1 MTKYVLKR
9 LLYMVIVFLLVSL
22 LMYSIYNLIP
32 TDPAR
37 AQLEP
42 MKTSL
47 KPAEY
52 EQRYQMLRQ
61 QMGLNDPLIVRYLR
75 WIGFWPDVNGKL
87 DGMLQ
92 GNFGYSQIYKTDVA
106 NVLPSRMLNTIYINI
121 FSTLVAL
128 AITIPLGIYC
138 AVHKRSKTDNAVQV
152 LSIVGYSIPV
162 YIIALI
168 FIWLFAV
175 TLRWLPVFGM
185 QTPGNNFTG
194 FRAFLDKVY
203 YMTLPV
209 LVMTVGSLGG
219 MTRYVR
225 AAMIEALSMDYIKGF
240 QVIYTNLNSYIEED
254 LPLLASTGVPIA
266 YDFSVRWT
274 DEYLARVCP
283 YIQVALLS
291 CAHLNAQRREEE
303 MRKVAALGVPVVLGT
318 IGEDGSYVLYNGR
331 FSFAN
336 AVHADNVID
345 TMGAGD
351 SYFAAFLCHLLDIS
365 ESGRLL
371 EGTVEE
377 NTRSLR
383 DAMEKGAAFAAKVCA
398 MEGAFGYGTPI
409 AGRTEL

>member
-42 MKTSL
+42 MKTTL

-225 AAMIEALSMDYIKGF
+225 AAMIEALSMDYIRTARAKGLREKV
-240 QVIYTNLNSYIEED
+240 VIYSHAWRNALLPVITVLIGWFISIFSGSVIIENTFSLNGMGKLYWAGLNNLDFE
-254 LPLLASTGVPIA
+254 LVLA
-266 YDFSVRWT
+266 
-274 DEYLARVCP
+274 
-283 YIQVALLS
+283 IQMFYTIVAL
-291 CAHLNAQRREEE
+291 
-303 MRKVAALGVPVVLGT
+303 
-318 IGEDGSYVLYNGR
+318 IGSLLMDVSYGLVDPR
-331 FSFAN
+331 
-336 AVHADNVID
+336 VRVD
-345 TMGAGD
+345 
-351 SYFAAFLCHLLDIS
+351 
-365 ESGRLL
+365 
-371 EGTVEE
+371 
-377 NTRSLR
+377 
-383 DAMEKGAAFAAKVCA
+383 K
-398 MEGAFGYGTPI
+398 
-409 AGRTEL
+409 

>member
-61 QMGLNDPLIVRYLR
+61 QMGLDDPLIVRYLR

-203 YMTLPV
+203 YMALPV

-225 AAMIEALSMDYIKGF
+225 AAMIEALSMDYIRTARAKGLREKV
-240 QVIYTNLNSYIEED
+240 VIYSHAWRN
-254 LPLLASTGVPIA
+254 
-266 YDFSVRWT
+266 
-274 DEYLARVCP
+274 
-283 YIQVALLS
+283 ALLPVITVLIGWFIS
-291 CAHLNAQRREEE
+291 IFSGSLIIEQMFALNGMGQLYYQGLMNNDFEL
-303 MRKVAALGVPVVLGT
+303 ALA
-318 IGEDGSYVLYNGR
+318 IQMFYVLIALVGQLIT
-331 FSFAN
+331 
-336 AVHADNVID
+336 DL
-345 TMGAGD
+345 
-351 SYFAAFLCHLLDIS
+351 SYGIVDP
-365 ESGRLL
+365 R
-371 EGTVEE
+371 VRV
-377 NTRSLR
+377 N
-383 DAMEKGAAFAAKVCA
+383 K
-398 MEGAFGYGTPI
+398 
-409 AGRTEL
+409 

>member
-9 LLYMVIVFLLVSL
+9 LVYMVIVFLLVSL

-42 MKTSL
+42 MKTTL
-47 KPAEY
+47 KPEEY

-61 QMGLNDPLIVRYLR
+61 QMGLDDPLIVRYLR
-75 WIGFWPDVNGKL
+75 WIGFWPDVNGEL
-87 DGMLQ
+87 NGMLQ

-138 AVHKRSKTDNAVQV
+138 AVHKRSKSDNAVQV

-225 AAMIEALSMDYIKGF
+225 AAMIEALSMDYIRTARAKGLREKV
-240 QVIYTNLNSYIEED
+240 VIYSHAWRN
-254 LPLLASTGVPIA
+254 
-266 YDFSVRWT
+266 
-274 DEYLARVCP
+274 
-283 YIQVALLS
+283 ALLPVITVLIGWFIS
-291 CAHLNAQRREEE
+291 IFSGSVIIENTFSLNGMGKLYWTGLNNLDFE
-303 MRKVAALGVPVVLGT
+303 LVLAIQMFYT
-318 IGEDGSYVLYNGR
+318 IVSLVGS
-331 FSFAN
+331 
-336 AVHADNVID
+336 
-345 TMGAGD
+345 
-351 SYFAAFLCHLLDIS
+351 LLMDIS
-365 ESGRLL
+365 
-371 EGTVEE
+371 
-377 NTRSLR
+377 
-383 DAMEKGAAFAAKVCA
+383 
-398 MEGAFGYGTPI
+398 YGLVDP
-409 AGRTEL
+409 RVRVDK